1 MQVILLKDVK
11 GSGKAGEVVKVSDG
25 YARNMLIP
33 KKLAME
39 ATEANL
45 KTLERKRA
53 EIEAQRALD
62 LSVAQDL
69 KARLEKTN
77 GVDIEVKAGD
87 NGRLFGAITSQDI
100 ADAFEQLY
108 MIKLDKKKIVLDNP
122 IKTTGT
128 HDIELK
134 LFPGVS
140 ARVKVNVKAKQV

>member
-25 YARNMLIP
+25 YARNLLIP
-33 KKLAME
+33 KKMAME

-45 KTLERKRA
+45 RVLEQQRA

-69 KARLEKTN
+69 KAKLEKAR

-100 ADAFEQLY
+100 ADAFEKQFL
-108 MIKLDKKKIVLDNP
+108 IKLDKKKIVLKEP
-122 IKTTGT
+122 IKQTGP
-128 HDIELK
+128 HDVELK
-134 LFPGVS
+134 LFQGVS
-140 ARVKVNVKAKQV
+140 AKVKVNVKGIK

>member
-134 LFPGVS
+134 LFPGVC

>member
-25 YARNMLIP
+25 YARNLLIP
-33 KKLAME
+33 KKMAME

-45 KTLERKRA
+45 RVLEQQRA

-69 KARLEKTN
+69 KAKLEKAK

-100 ADAFEQLY
+100 ADAFEKQFL
-108 MIKLDKKKIVLDNP
+108 IKLDKKKIVLKEP
-122 IKTTGT
+122 IKQTGP
-128 HDIELK
+128 HDVELK
-134 LFPGVS
+134 LFQGVS
-140 ARVKVNVKAKQV
+140 AKVKVNVKGIK